1 MSTYNGT
8 WIPTPYVIISM
19 GMGKN
24 AVNTL
29 TFTTLTH
36 LNKRKYVSDVNITQT
51 SKTTVE
57 YTVNLKYYPDTFSKG
72 DPNFLETALNL
83 AIRNESTR
91 NIYITFGYQSNS
103 PYTGKGE
110 SSHTYKGLIT
120 NMTSQVN
127 ENYITYTIKGY
138 GCDILLGYFFNI
150 DKTIVKY
157 IKMDTICSNFIKET
171 LLHNGEITI
180 DSQNYKFDIQFE
192 NVDLNKSFGSLI
204 LNEGYWNNL
213 ADKLKDEQQGKA
225 SVSPEQI
232 VGVAELNRL
241 GNMTRYQPTL
251 DVNQVIQDNKT
262 YIINNVEKI
271 KEKQWNKFKESINF
285 DNLTNTYIDSENIT
299 NQTSADTS
307 GITEKNQFSVYETVE
322 IINRLLNMN
331 LAGKKYNIK
340 CTIEPYSNNS
350 NYDGVIKIFDAG
362 TPLTSKKVFYYGIW
376 SQNKGFLSNKNPVV
390 SWDCDYNATAKLFS
404 GKRLS
409 VSSKAGYDNIES
421 TYSDLAK
428 ILNTEVELSLNDLGE
443 LQYNLTSSQTKSV
456 GTTDYRVD
464 VNQTTQ
470 YATVLDII
478 KNLLD
483 YPYSATITVLG
494 IADPPVEIARDTID
508 IYVYV
513 NGTEHFTSGTYLITG
528 CNHTINN
535 NGFHTTYNLIKIPK
549 NSTTKQINDLMESAI
564 NSDTLEK
571 RMTIFNTS
579 EDTSGG

>member
-285 DNLTNTYIDSENIT
+285 DNLTNTYIFRKYYKPNFCRYF
-299 NQTSADTS
+299 
-307 GITEKNQFSVYETVE
+307 GYY
-322 IINRLLNMN
+322 R
-331 LAGKKYNIK
+331 KK
-340 CTIEPYSNNS
+340 S
-350 NYDGVIKIFDAG
+350 IFC
-362 TPLTSKKVFYYGIW
+362 V
-376 SQNKGFLSNKNPVV
+376 
-390 SWDCDYNATAKLFS
+390 
-404 GKRLS
+404 
-409 VSSKAGYDNIES
+409 
-421 TYSDLAK
+421 
-428 ILNTEVELSLNDLGE
+428 
-443 LQYNLTSSQTKSV
+443 
-456 GTTDYRVD
+456 
-464 VNQTTQ
+464 
-470 YATVLDII
+470 
-478 KNLLD
+478 
-483 YPYSATITVLG
+483 
-494 IADPPVEIARDTID
+494 
-508 IYVYV
+508 
-513 NGTEHFTSGTYLITG
+513 
-528 CNHTINN
+528 
-535 NGFHTTYNLIKIPK
+535 
-549 NSTTKQINDLMESAI
+549 
-564 NSDTLEK
+564 
-571 RMTIFNTS
+571 
-579 EDTSGG
+579 